1 MSNGRFWQ
9 DVQKVSKSTNY
20 APVQVGQ
27 IASKEPLEISF
38 NGLTL
43 SKANGDKIY
52 INSLILDDNIN
63 LNVSSMD
70 TKQHI
75 DPALL
80 DSANKPT
87 PEILIYGTQ
96 KTFLT
101 DFYNF
106 YKEFH
111 KKYIIDIGDYVAVQ
125 KLGNNTY
132 LVLEKVQVIE

>member
-27 IASKEPLEISF
+27 IASKKPLEISF

-52 INSLILDDNIN
+52 INSLLLDDNID
-63 LNVSSMD
+63 LDVSSMD
-70 TKQHI
+70 NPQDI
-75 DPALL
+75 SPALK
-80 DSANKPT
+80 DMQDRPT
-87 PEILIYGTQ
+87 SQITIDGTQ

-106 YKEFH
+106 FKEFH